1 MLRFSVSFWFLP
13 ADPAA
18 RRRAGSF
25 KIHTGKGKFSK
36 RPGKAGIFMKLILA
50 IVSND
55 DSGAVSSAL
64 TREGY
69 SVTKLATTGG
79 FLMAGNTTFISGVD
93 DEKVDDVISLIS
105 KYSSRRTQIVPST
118 STMDVGMYSSF
129 PVEVTVGGSTIFVLN
144 VDRFEK
150 V

>member
-1 MLRFSVSFWFLP
+1 
-13 ADPAA
+13 
-18 RRRAGSF
+18 
-25 KIHTGKGKFSK
+25 
-36 RPGKAGIFMKLILA
+36 MKLILA

-64 TREGY
+64 TRGGF

-79 FLMAGNTTFISGVD
+79 FLMAGNTTFISGV
-93 DEKVDDVISLIS
+93 EEVIGIIAKHSR
-105 KYSSRRTQIVPST
+105 RRTQVVPST

>member
-1 MLRFSVSFWFLP
+1 
-13 ADPAA
+13 
-18 RRRAGSF
+18 
-25 KIHTGKGKFSK
+25 
-36 RPGKAGIFMKLILA
+36 MKLIFA

-55 DSGAVSSAL
+55 DSSAVSSAL
-64 TREGY
+64 TKNGY

-79 FLMAGNTTFISGVD
+79 FLMAGNTTFISGVED
-93 DEKVDDVISLIS
+93 VQVDKVIEIIS
-105 KYSSRRTQIVPST
+105 KQSSRRTQIVPST

>member
-1 MLRFSVSFWFLP
+1 
-13 ADPAA
+13 
-18 RRRAGSF
+18 
-25 KIHTGKGKFSK
+25 
-36 RPGKAGIFMKLILA
+36 MKLIFS

-55 DSGAVSSAL
+55 DSGAVSSGL

-79 FLMAGNTTFISGVD
+79 FLMAGNTTFIVGVD
-93 DEKVDDVISLIS
+93 DSKVDDVIAIVS
-105 KYSSRRTQIVPST
+105 KYSSRRSQVVPSAT
-118 STMDVGMYSSF
+118 STIDAGMYSSF
-129 PVEVTVGGSTIFVLN
+129 PVEVTVGGSTIFVLS